1 MSLRSTEVGRRILGV
16 DAFFDRCVS
25 LRERLSLQSVNW
37 IVGVIRGAAALLIAT
52 LAPGAG
58 VAPAWAGTANAGLD
72 KARGGNPLAGMKW
85 GIYEGPI
92 DGVWP
97 AYAGAHGRNR
107 RLLGNVALQ
116 PRAVWDG
123 SWDGNPKS
131 TAQESIRDST
141 QGDPNVL
148 TQVAIFRLNPWESC
162 SGSWSVGN
170 QASYKAW
177 IRSYAAGIGS
187 ARVALILQPDL
198 PFAVCVSSGVP
209 QQLVSYAAKV
219 FNSLPH
225 TTVYID
231 AGSYA
236 WYQPAVIA
244 AMLERSGIWHSR
256 GFALDVTQYGSTDQ
270 ELHWGAA
277 INRALAAAGAHDKH
291 FVVNTDENGTP
302 YLAGQVP
309 GGGARSNYTPR
320 CSHRGQQLC
329 QRLGIPP
336 TVDVANRRWRL
347 SVVDRGIAAAQVD
360 AYLWLGRPWMVNGGP
375 FSLQYALTLGAN
387 GSY

>member
-1 MSLRSTEVGRRILGV
+1 MDRIM
-16 DAFFDRCVS
+16 
-25 LRERLSLQSVNW
+25 
-37 IVGVIRGAAALLIAT
+37 
-52 LAPGAG
+52 GAG
-58 VAPAWAGTANAGLD
+58 RAGIGLLTAMLALVAGVGPAWAGTANAGLR
-72 KARGGNPLAGMKW
+72 KASRSNPLVGMRW
-85 GIYEGPI
+85 GVYQGPI

-97 AYAGAHGRNR
+97 AYAGAHGRNK
-107 RLLGNVALQ
+107 RLLGRIALQ

-123 SWDGNPKS
+123 FWDGNPAA
-131 TAQESIRDST
+131 TARESIYDST
-141 QGDPNVL
+141 QGDPKVL
-148 TQVAIFRLNPWESC
+148 SQVTIFRLDPWESC
-162 SGSWSVGN
+162 SGYWSAAN

-187 ARVALILQPDL
+187 ARVAMILQPDL

-209 QQLVSYAAKV
+209 EQLMSYAAGV

-225 TTVYID
+225 TAVYID

-244 AMLERSGIWHSR
+244 RMLERSGIWHSR
-256 GFALDVTQYGSTDQ
+256 GFALNVTQYGSTDQ
-270 ELHWGAA
+270 ELQWGAA
-277 INRALAAAGAHDKH
+277 INRVLAADGAHHKH
-291 FVVNTDENGTP
+291 FVINTDENGTP

-320 CSHRGQQLC
+320 CSYPGEQVC

-336 TVDVANRRWRL
+336 TTDVASRRWRL
-347 SVVDRGIAAAQVD
+347 SPPDRGIAAAQVD
-360 AYLWLGRPWMVNGGP
+360 AYMWLGRPWMVNAGP

-387 GSY
+387 GAY